1 MAMTRT
7 AMAFRSAMFAGLQS
21 HSQIWQ
27 LRDGTERVTA
37 RTVLD
42 TSCASGSF
50 DDGRIVCAAFDGTDS
65 RVVTID
71 PESAS
76 ITAVA
81 LLEGRFVIDAA
92 GDGWVAGWSSFTPVV
107 LRLATRQVIEPPEV
121 STRTVYAV
129 AGADAAIATAAWSR
143 STTRVR
149 IYRLKD

>member
-1 MAMTRT
+1 
-7 AMAFRSAMFAGLQS
+7 MFAGFQN

-42 TSCASGSF
+42 TSCVSGSF
-50 DDGRIVCAAFDGTDS
+50 DDQRIVCAAFDGTDS

-76 ITAVA
+76 ITPVA
-81 LLEGRFVIDAA
+81 LMPGRFQIDGS
-92 GDGWVAGWSSFTPVV
+92 GDGWVAGWSTLTPVV
-107 LRLATRQVIEPPEV
+107 LRLATRQVIEPPDV

-129 AGADAAIATAAWSR
+129 AGAAEAIGTATWSR
-143 STTRVR
+143 TSTRVR
-149 IYRLKD
+149 IYRLE